1 MEAFNDLNLFQLLVP
16 LIIIQFILVIVALI
30 DLIKREN
37 TLGPKWM
44 WTLII
49 IFVTTLGPI
58 IYFVVGRKHD

>member
-1 MEAFNDLNLFQLLVP
+1 MEAFNDINLFQLLAP
-16 LIIIQFILVIVALI
+16 LIIIQVILIVVALI
-30 DLIKREN
+30 DLIKRQN

>member
-1 MEAFNDLNLFQLLVP
+1 MEAFNDLNLFQLLAP
-16 LIIIQFILVIVALI
+16 LIIIQVILVVVALI

-37 TLGPKWM
+37 ILGPKWM